1 MRIPPLLARTA
12 LFLLF
17 LGGRPVAAADIAVWV
32 YDFPRWSEGRWEANV
47 AALPPGTRH
56 LYVSVEDGPNFLPKN
71 ELQAADLQRIVG
83 ALQERPGIL
92 THATILQDTRWLDEP
107 DGARE
112 RLDRILE
119 LNRGWPERAFA
130 GVHVDLP
137 FQALEDW
144 ECGGIP
150 EHRALLQKLQTL
162 LARMASTIPPAGK
175 GGRGRP
181 SLSVALP
188 WWIGALPADIPEA
201 SPRRLFENVD
211 EVVLTAYGD
220 PGGPLVGGSA
230 QTLLARLEDDR
241 LWKDVPAGKGIRV
254 GLATYE
260 YASASDL
267 LATAKELDRRF
278 SRQKAYRGT
287 AIFHSS
293 GTYGAPLTASLRGLV
308 RDAAGQPVARARVKI
323 GQRQIATNRCGR
335 FAARDLSASGV
346 TLEVGSIGFQGV
358 SVPVAGLA
366 AGQELEIPPIV
377 LHRTP

>member
-1 MRIPPLLARTA
+1 MRILRLLARVA
-12 LFLLF
+12 LFLL
-17 LGGRPVAAADIAVWV
+17 LAGVRPAVAADIAVWV
-32 YDFPRWSEGRWEANV
+32 YDFPHWSKSQWEARMV
-47 AALPPGTRH
+47 ALPPGTRH
-56 LYVSVEDGPNFLPKN
+56 LYASVEDGPNFLPKN
-71 ELQAADLQRIVG
+71 ELQAADLQQLVG
-83 ALQERPGIL
+83 ALRERSGLL

-107 DGARE
+107 EGARE

-119 LNRGWPERAFA
+119 LNRAWPERAFA
-130 GVHVDLP
+130 GVRVDLP
-137 FQALEDW
+137 FQTLEDW

-150 EHRALLQKLQTL
+150 EHRALLQKFQAL
-162 LARMASTIPPAGK
+162 LARMASAIPPAGK
-175 GGRGRP
+175 GGKGRL
-181 SLSVALP
+181 SLSAALP

-201 SPRRLFENVD
+201 SPRRLFENLD

-220 PGGPLVGGSA
+220 PGGPLVGGSGQA
-230 QTLLARLEDDR
+230 LLARLEDDR

-260 YASASDL
+260 YAGASDL
-267 LATAKELDRRF
+267 SATVKELDRVLG
-278 SRQKAYRGT
+278 RQKTYRGT

-293 GTYGAPLTASLRGLV
+293 GAYGAPLAASIRGLV

-335 FAARDLSASGV
+335 FVARDLPAAGV
-346 TLEVGSIGFQGV
+346 TLEVGNLGFQGV
-358 SVPVAGLA
+358 SVPVAGLT